1 MVKKRF
7 ISKTQPNSNEWVWPV
22 IASSESDRE
31 KFLAG
36 LSTYLLMIV
45 IVPRFNLIVLALIWL
60 IFQLRLISYFQL
72 KILTVISGAFW
83 FAIGWLSDFK
93 YLGHELL
100 QSVLWRSFDNHL
112 VLYLSIWIL
121 RSVFFASLLSIFCI
135 YYNRRF
141 VNPEKVHVKVV
152 MRQRHERLRHM
163 RRWSREITLKEVI

>member
-22 IASSESDRE
+22 IASSESDKE

-36 LSTYLLMIV
+36 VSTYLFMIV
-45 IVPRFNLIVLALIWL
+45 IIPRFNLLVLGLIWL
-60 IFQLRLISYFQL
+60 IYQLRLISYSHL
-72 KILTVISGAFW
+72 KILSAISGAFW
-83 FAIGWLSDFK
+83 FAIGWILDFK
-93 YLGHELL
+93 YLGHELF

-112 VLYLSIWIL
+112 VLYLCIWVL

-141 VNPEKVHVKVV
+141 VHPEKVHVKVL

>member
-22 IASSESDRE
+22 IASSESDKE

-36 LSTYLLMIV
+36 VSTYLFMIV
-45 IVPRFNLIVLALIWL
+45 IIPRFNLLVLGLIWL
-60 IFQLRLISYFQL
+60 IYQLRLISYLHL
-72 KILTVISGAFW
+72 KILSAISGAFW
-83 FAIGWLSDFK
+83 FAIGWILDFK
-93 YLGHELL
+93 YLGHELF

-112 VLYLSIWIL
+112 ILYLCIWVL

-135 YYNRRF
+135 YYNRRS
-141 VNPEKVHVKVV
+141 VHPEKVHVKVL

>member
-100 QSVLWRSFDNHL
+100 QSVLWRSFDNHQ

-121 RSVFFASLLSIFCI
+121 RSIFFASLLSIFCI

>member
-45 IVPRFNLIVLALIWL
+45 IIPRFNLLVLGLIWL
-60 IFQLRLISYFQL
+60 IYQLRLTSYFHL

-83 FAIGWLSDFK
+83 FAIGWLLDFK

-100 QSVLWRSFDNHL
+100 QSVLWKSFDNHL
-112 VLYLSIWIL
+112 VLYLCIWVL

-135 YYNRRF
+135 YYNRRS
-141 VNPEKVHVKVV
+141 VHPEKVHVKVL

>member
-45 IVPRFNLIVLALIWL
+45 IIPRFNLLVLGLIWL
-60 IFQLRLISYFQL
+60 IYKLRLINYFHL

-83 FAIGWLSDFK
+83 FAIGWLLDFK

-100 QSVLWRSFDNHL
+100 QSVLWKSFDNHL
-112 VLYLSIWIL
+112 VLYLCIWVL

-135 YYNRRF
+135 YYNRRS
-141 VNPEKVHVKVV
+141 VHPEKVHVKVL

>member
-22 IASSESDRE
+22 IASSESDKE

-36 LSTYLLMIV
+36 VSTYLFMIV
-45 IVPRFNLIVLALIWL
+45 IIPRFNLLVLGLIWL
-60 IFQLRLISYFQL
+60 IYQFRLISYFHL
-72 KILTVISGAFW
+72 KILSAISGAFW
-83 FAIGWLSDFK
+83 FAIGWILDFK

-100 QSVLWRSFDNHL
+100 QSVLWKSFDNHL
-112 VLYLSIWIL
+112 VLYLCIWVL

-135 YYNRRF
+135 YYNRRS
-141 VNPEKVHVKVV
+141 VHPEKVHVKVL

-163 RRWSREITLKEVI
+163 RRWSREITLKEVM

>member
-22 IASSESDRE
+22 IASSESDKE

-36 LSTYLLMIV
+36 VSTYLFMIV
-45 IVPRFNLIVLALIWL
+45 IIPRFNLLVLGLIWL
-60 IFQLRLISYFQL
+60 IYQFRLISYFHL
-72 KILTVISGAFW
+72 KILSAISGAFW
-83 FAIGWLSDFK
+83 FAIGWILDFK

-100 QSVLWRSFDNHL
+100 QSVLWKSFDNHL
-112 VLYLSIWIL
+112 VLYLCIWVL

-135 YYNRRF
+135 YYNRRS
-141 VNPEKVHVKVV
+141 VHPEKVHVKVL

>member
-121 RSVFFASLLSIFCI
+121 RSIFFASLLSIFCI